1 VHCHAETTAD
11 GEAVINLAHS
21 LGGPT
26 AIFEGRAPELDAT
39 MDTLIRIARERLPER
54 RPMLIGYTIRLGIT
68 PAV

>member
-11 GEAVINLAHS
+11 ADAVIDLAHS

-26 AIFEGRAPELDAT
+26 AIFARRAPELEET
-39 MDTLIRIARERLPER
+39 MDALARLARERLPEP

-68 PAV
+68 PC